1 MLMVKAGAPVDELMA
16 QLIPYLSPGDVI
28 IDGGNSD
35 FHDTERRVKEM
46 EAHGMY
52 FVGTGISGGAG
63 RRDALLPMDW
73 SGWSRPFRENGTQWY
88 RVWRYA
94 VDFRGVFFIEE
105 SSGSGQ

>member
-52 FVGTGISGGAG
+52 FVGTESPEG
-63 RRDALLPMDW
+63 RSVPCTDLP
-73 SGWSRPFRENGTQWY
+73 
-88 RVWRYA
+88 
-94 VDFRGVFFIEE
+94 
-105 SSGSGQ
+105 